1 MVVPCSTPEERKRE
15 ALADLMD
22 NRRVDV
28 QSAGYRHL
36 SLALE
41 LLMDRRPV
49 VHYVLD
55 GCDLVLLTAP
65 MPGSVPL
72 VAPLSTVKQLADFV
86 DSWLLN
92 LAEPQGQLVDHDVQN
107 EPIAF
112 RVWCNEW
119 GRDEKYSFGIGRVQ
133 ARFAWLGH

>member
-15 ALADLMD
+15 ALADLMG

-28 QSAGYRHL
+28 QSAGYRRL

-41 LLMDRRPV
+41 LLMDGRPV
-49 VHYVLD
+49 THYVLD
-55 GCDLVLLTAP
+55 GSDLVLLTAE
-65 MPGSVPL
+65 MPNAVPAVSPL
-72 VAPLSTVKQLADFV
+72 RTVAQLTDFV

-92 LAEPQGQLVDHDVQN
+92 LAEPQGEHGDHDVKK

-119 GRDEKYSFGIGRVQ
+119 GRDEKFSLGIGRVQ